1 MVRIRRPVGEGGFR
15 FAPPRRPCRTLER
28 AVEVCILFPCPLFR
42 AGSSNRCGGRLRV
55 SRGLGPLGRWLN
67 WQSSGLQNR
76 RLQVRF
82 LSALRVSATLVD
94 NKIVPFDSRKVIRW
108 LRWSRT
114 SRRARSSQERAPRE
128 KKPNVFARIAL
139 FIRQVFA
146 ELRKVV
152 TPTRQE
158 LLKYTAV
165 VLGFV
170 VVMMALVYG
179 LDCCSSG

>member
-1 MVRIRRPVGEGGFR
+1 MVQDEPTGEVVPAGG
-15 FAPPRRPCRTLER
+15 
-28 AVEVCILFPCPLFR
+28 
-42 AGSSNRCGGRLRV
+42 
-55 SRGLGPLGRWLN
+55 
-67 WQSSGLQNR
+67 
-76 RLQVRF
+76 
-82 LSALRVSATLVD
+82 
-94 NKIVPFDSRKVIRW
+94 
-108 LRWSRT
+108 
-114 SRRARSSQERAPRE
+114 APRE
-128 KKPNVFARIAL
+128 KKPSVFARIAL

-179 LDCCSSG
+179 LDVLFVWITSYVFGVPGA